1 MFWAYA
7 FGQNSDFNAM
17 NTRQTTTTI
26 SLRLI
31 YITLLSVL
39 FAVAIIDHLT
49 SPALSNLGVPTEL
62 GNACAP
68 CGAPCVDAK
77 PNAN

>member
-7 FGQNSDFNAM
+7 CGQNSDFNAM
-17 NTRQTTTTI
+17 NTRQTTPTI
-26 SLRLI
+26 SPRLI

-39 FAVAIIDHLT
+39 FAVAIGDHLM
-49 SPALSNLGVPTEL
+49 SPALSNLDALTEL

-68 CGAPCVDAK
+68 CGAPCDDATPE
-77 PNAN
+77 PN

>member
-1 MFWAYA
+1 
-7 FGQNSDFNAM
+7 M

-26 SLRLI
+26 SPRLI

-39 FAVAIIDHLT
+39 FAVAIGDHLMSPT
-49 SPALSNLGVPTEL
+49 SSNLGAPTEL

-77 PNAN
+77 SKAN